1 MCGIAG
7 TFNLTRSQP
16 PAEST
21 IRRML
26 ASLRHRGPDEFGIY
40 FDEHATLGSAR
51 LSIVDLENG
60 QQPIANEDESLWI
73 VFNGE
78 IFNDAE
84 LREELIARGH
94 RFRTKTDTEVLLH
107 LFEEFGPEAVR
118 RLNGDFAFA
127 IWNAVDQTFF
137 LARDRVGVRPLFY
150 TVASGRLIFASEI
163 KAILAHPDVAAA
175 IDTTV
180 LHEVFTF
187 WNTLGARTIF
197 KNVCQLPPGHWLVGG
212 AGAFEIRRYWQLEF
226 PDARDTRTEVQLA
239 ADLEALLEAST
250 TRRLRADVP
259 VGAYLSGGLDSS
271 LTAAIAR
278 RHVRKLKTFSIS
290 FSDREFDESGFQM
303 EVARFLGTDHEV
315 IHATPARIMEVLPD
329 VVWHAETPIM
339 RPAPAPMFLLS
350 QLARKHDCKVVLTG
364 EGADEFFGGYDL
376 FKEAKIRAWWARQP
390 RSRCRP
396 RLLRRLYSD
405 IAGLSGTTDAF
416 LTAFFGEN
424 LTRVSDTDYS
434 HAIRWRNNRRTTR
447 FINESP
453 VEQSTLSELL
463 EIPASFSRWD
473 IVERAQYL
481 ESTIFLPQYLL
492 SSQGDRMAM
501 AHGVE
506 GRFPFLDPAV
516 IDFATQLPP
525 RLKLRVLQEKY
536 LLRKAAMKY
545 LPPAIANRPKRPYR
559 APIDPVYFTSSAP
572 DYVRELLSEPALRS
586 AGLFKPIPVAQLMN
600 KMSRGVPI
608 GETDAMAVVGILSAQ
623 LLHFQF
629 VENFRVPEPL
639 PCDARLKVCRGKRL
653 QEVL

>member
-16 PAEST
+16 PAERT

-26 ASLRHRGPDEFGIY
+26 SLLRHRGPDQFGIY
-40 FDEHATLGSAR
+40 FDEHASLGSAR

-78 IFNDAE
+78 LFNDAE

-94 RFRTKTDTEVLLH
+94 RVRTKTDTEVLLH

-163 KAILAHPDVAAA
+163 KAILAHPDVAAL
-175 IDTTV
+175 IDTAAV
-180 LHEVFTF
+180 HEVFTF
-187 WNTLGARTIF
+187 WSTLGSRTVF
-197 KNVCQLPPGHWLVGG
+197 QNVRQLPPGHWLVGG
-212 AGAFEIRRYWQLEF
+212 DGECEIHRYWQLEF
-226 PDARDTRTEVQLA
+226 PDARDTRDKEHLA
-239 ADLEALLEAST
+239 SHLGALLDEAT
-250 TRRLRADVP
+250 KRRLRADVP

-271 LTAAIAR
+271 LTTALAR
-278 RHVRKLKTFSIS
+278 QHVRKLKTFSIS
-290 FSDREFDESGFQM
+290 FSERGFDESSFQM
-303 EVARFLGTDHEV
+303 EAARVLGTDHEV

-329 VVWHAETPIM
+329 VVWHAETLIM
-339 RPAPAPMFLLS
+339 RTAPAPMFLLA
-350 QLARKHDCKVVLTG
+350 QLARKHECKVVLTG

-390 RSRCRP
+390 LSRRRP
-396 RLLRRLYSD
+396 RLLRRLYPD
-405 IAGLSGTTDAF
+405 IAGLAAATDSLLA
-416 LTAFFGEN
+416 AFFGEN
-424 LTRVSDTDYS
+424 FTRVSDAEYS

-447 FINESP
+447 FIKENSG
-453 VEQSTLSELL
+453 EQSTLPELL
-463 EIPASFSRWD
+463 EIPPSFSRWD

-516 IDFATQLPP
+516 IRFATQLPP

-545 LPPAIANRPKRPYR
+545 LPPPIANRPKRPYR

-586 AGLFKPIPVAQLMN
+586 ADLFKPAPVAQLLN
-600 KMSRGVPI
+600 KMARGVRI
-608 GETDAMAVVGILSAQ
+608 GETDAMAIVGILSAQ

-629 VENFRVPEPL
+629 IKNFRVPEPI
-639 PCDARLKVCRGKRL
+639 PCDARLKVCRGNQL
-653 QEVL
+653 HEVL